1 MTDQQAETVTEDA
14 VAAYLE
20 AHPKFF
26 EHQPEL
32 VAQLRVP
39 HASVACHILDRTL
52 GGDIAWPATGRAPT
66 AYRSLIARAQ
76 DFESLSARLHALS
89 L

>member
-14 VAAYLE
+14 VAAYFE

-26 EHQPEL
+26 EHHPEL

-39 HASVACHILDRTL
+39 HASGHAV
-52 GGDIAWPATGRAPT
+52 
-66 AYRSLIARAQ
+66 SLI
-76 DFESLSARLHALS
+76 EH
-89 L
+89 